1 MLHSKEGKKRTRID
15 ETALGDAIKFVKEK
29 KITIFGAAKHFQIP
43 RTTTLRRYY
52 QHCMEEGTS
61 INDLR
66 ENLAVKRVFTN
77 EEDKMLVDYIKEA
90 AQLQFRLT
98 LKEL

>member
-29 KITIFGAAKHFQIP
+29 KFTIFGAAKHFQIP
-43 RTTTLRRYY
+43 RTTLRRYY
-52 QHCMEEGTS
+52 QHCMEEGAS

-77 EEDKMLVDYIKEA
+77 EEYKMLVDYITSRSQT
-90 AQLQFRLT
+90 QLY
-98 LKEL
+98 